1 MAGEKKD
8 RAGPKKFSRKKT
20 NSWEN
25 WLVKTV
31 TGGKGVVEHNRDYW
45 DKKQKDRE
53 EMIERMDRAKTLQE
67 EREWIKSQGA
77 DWAGKDGGAV
87 PSSYYKGMY

>member
-1 MAGEKKD
+1 MAGEKTD

-25 WLVKTV
+25 RLIKAV
-31 TGGKGVVEHNRDYW
+31 TGKGVVEHNRDYW

>member
-1 MAGEKKD
+1 MAGKK
-8 RAGPKKFSRKKT
+8 AGPKKFSRKKT